1 MIPIILDEEGNVIKP
16 TVSQAKVSKG
26 YIDQKPINKAI
37 SETNKVI
44 AEANKPIVKR
54 KRRKR
59 QKIAVFADE
68 RNIKFLENIA
78 NGMPKGEAAMDA
90 YKPSNMDVA
99 KTMATRKLKDKNIQ
113 ALVMQVFKKH
123 NVRLEEAMK
132 PIIKGLQAKKVIQY
146 KEDVFVSDIDDLS
159 LQIQASDRA
168 LKLMGATGKKNEEQA
183 GANYIQVN
191 NYHKDKYED

>member
-1 MIPIILDEEGNVIKP
+1 MIPIVLDEEGNIIKP
-16 TVSQAKVSKG
+16 TTSQAKISKG
-26 YIDQKPINKAI
+26 YIDQKPIDKA
-37 SETNKVI
+37 I

-59 QKIAVFADE
+59 QKIATFADE

-78 NGMPKGEAAMDA
+78 SGMPKGEAAMDA
-90 YKPSNMDVA
+90 YKPSNMGVA

-132 PIIKGLQAKKVIQY
+132 PIIKGLQAKKVVQY
-146 KEDVFVSDIDDLS
+146 KEDVFVSNIDDLS